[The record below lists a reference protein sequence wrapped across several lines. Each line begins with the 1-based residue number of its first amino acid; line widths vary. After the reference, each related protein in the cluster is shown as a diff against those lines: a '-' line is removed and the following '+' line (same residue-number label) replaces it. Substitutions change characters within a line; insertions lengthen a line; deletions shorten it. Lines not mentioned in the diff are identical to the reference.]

1 MKKLIFPLLLVLS
14 LSQPLAHAAEQELL
28 DRVVAVVNDEVI
40 TQAELDTFLR
50 PVYEQYSKE
59 YSGQELMKAIN
70 EVRQKILSQ
79 MIEDKLVYQEAVAQ
93 GIVVKEEEVEKEFQE
108 FKSKMEKPEELDQM
122 LEREGLTMKS
132 LRERLKKQAM
142 VRQLQDRE
150 IRSKVI
156 ISPAK
161 VEDFF
166 KNNPDQFK
174 TKERIRV
181 RSLTIKKS
189 EETRSKGL
197 TDEKAKQRM
206 DLLEQKIKLYR
217 NFDQIVTDFSE
228 DSLAKQEGLGD
239 WIERGAMIESVDNVI
254 FNTPVGQLTGIVE
267 TPIGYHI
274 FRIEAKE
281 PAKVRTFDEVKD
293 QISGYLFQQ
302 ESNAR
307 FKDWMEEVR
316 KAAYISIK

>member
-1 MKKLIFPLLLVLS
+1 MKKLISLILTLALFAPLGYS
-14 LSQPLAHAAEQELL
+14 AQEELL

-40 TQAELDTFLR
+40 TQAELDNFLR

-59 YSGQELMKAIN
+59 YSGQELVKAVG

-93 GIVVKEEEVEKEFQE
+93 GIEIKEEDVEKEFQA
-108 FKSKMEKPEELDQM
+108 FKAKLEKPEELDQM

-132 LRERLKKQAM
+132 MRERLKKQAM

-150 IRSKVI
+150 IRSKVVV
-156 ISPAK
+156 SPNE
-161 VEDFF
+161 VEDFY
-166 KNNPDQFK
+166 KKNPDKF
-174 TKERIRV
+174 TIKERVRV

-189 EETRSKGL
+189 EEARAKGL
-197 TDEKAKQRM
+197 TDEKAKQRIE
-206 DLLEQKIKLYR
+206 LLDQKIKLYR

-228 DSLAKQEGLGD
+228 DSHAKQDGLGD
-239 WIERGAMIESVDNVI
+239 WIDRGAMIESVDEVI
-254 FNTPVGQLTGIVE
+254 FKTPVGGLTGVVE

-281 PAKVRTFDEVKD
+281 PKKVRTFEESKD

-302 ESNAR
+302 ESTER
-307 FKDWMEEVR
+307 FKAWMEEVK